1 MKTPDEIDRRLREA
15 AVSRGYRPSIFA
27 APFQKSGEGGA
38 VELLS
43 IAEQDALVAISELM
57 NVRRHTVLY
66 AEGSEARYVYNVIG
80 GVATTYQ
87 LQPNGNR
94 HVTAF
99 LFAHDVMGL
108 SVDGRYMA
116 TAQALTPLVA
126 YRIPIEALKPVLERD
141 PRLDM
146 HLLCKLCHE
155 LRSAQ
160 YHANIVAK
168 HDAHERLAGF
178 LLLVECASLQHRFQA
193 DELTLPM
200 SRHDMADYLGLS
212 TESVSRALHSLESQ
226 GVILRK
232 GPRTI
237 TLLDVA
243 KLRAIAG
250 QV

>member
-1 MKTPDEIDRRLREA
+1 MKTPDEIDRRPKKSV
-15 AVSRGYRPSIFA
+15 VSRGYRPSIFA
-27 APFQKSGEGGA
+27 APFQKGGESGA
-38 VELLS
+38 IELLS
-43 IAEQDALVAISELM
+43 IAEQDALTAVSDLM

-66 AEGSEARYVYNVIG
+66 AEGSEARYVYNVVAG
-80 GVATTYQ
+80 AATTYQ

-99 LFAHDVMGL
+99 LFAHDLMGL
-108 SVDGRYMA
+108 SVGGCYVA

-126 YRIPIEALKPVLERD
+126 YRIPLAALKPLLERD

-146 HLLCKLCHE
+146 HFLCKLCHE
-155 LRSAQ
+155 LRSSQ
-160 YHANIVAK
+160 YHANVVAK

-178 LLLVECASLQHRFQA
+178 LLLVECAGLQPGSQA
-193 DELTLPM
+193 GELALPM

-212 TESVSRALHSLESQ
+212 TESVSRALHSLESR

-232 GPRTI
+232 GPRNI
-237 TLLDVA
+237 VILDVL